1 MNLLVKRFL
10 VFAVP
15 LLVLGSSN
23 AGYSIQVENNA
34 GIELAD
40 FSITDHEREFVF
52 GDLAERT
59 RTGLGNA
66 DLQFGPESPR
76 NLQVAFKPKNG
87 GEIITHDVE
96 IPLIGA
102 GESIKLS
109 VDSWLDLVNHE
120 SP

>member
-40 FSITDHEREFVF
+40 FSISNAEREFVF

-59 RTGLGNA
+59 CTGLGNA
-66 DLQFGPESPR
+66 DLQFGSQSPR
-76 NLQVAFKPKNG
+76 KLQVAFKPKH
-87 GEIITHDVE
+87 GEEIVTHDVE
-96 IPLIGA
+96 IPLIGE

-109 VDSWLDLVNHE
+109 VDSWLDLV
-120 SP
+120 SRQT